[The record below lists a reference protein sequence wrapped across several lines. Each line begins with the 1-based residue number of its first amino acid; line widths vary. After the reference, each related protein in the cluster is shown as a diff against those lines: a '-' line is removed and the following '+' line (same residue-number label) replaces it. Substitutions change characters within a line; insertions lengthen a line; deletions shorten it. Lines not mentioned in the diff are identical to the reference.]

1 MTITIREAQER
12 VLSQVTAIEDV
23 EPVALDEALGRTLA
37 NDATG
42 DVDVPAFDNSAMDGY
57 AVRADDVADASA
69 AAPVKLPVV
78 GVIPAGSVP
87 DAPLEPGRAC
97 RIFTGA
103 PMPQGADTVV
113 MQEDTEAREGAVLIR
128 KSAPLGRN
136 VRLRGED
143 LRAGQVVLSKG
154 TVLRP
159 QELGVLAS
167 AGHAR
172 VAVVRAPRVAIL
184 STGTE
189 LVGVEETPGLGQ
201 VRNSNRHTLAALVRE
216 AGGVPVIGDGVDD
229 AVRDTLDATQA
240 AMEAAS
246 RDADVIVTSGGVS
259 VGDYDLVLRA
269 LEGLGWREVF
279 YKVRMKPGHPTAA
292 GFLGDKL
299 FFGLPGNPVSVMVT
313 FLQFVAPALRAMLGH
328 AHCLPQHVDGVLD
341 QAYKGRGDREHLVP
355 CRLVP
360 TERGPWRA
368 DIAGAHGSGILTSLS
383 RAQGLVVV
391 PTGTTHLPAGQS
403 VRVQTLRQ

>member
-1 MTITIREAQER
+1 MTVTIREAQER
-12 VLSQVTAIEDV
+12 LLSQVTAIEDV

-143 LRAGQVVLSKG
+143 LRARQVVLSKG
-154 TVLRP
+154 TVLRA

-167 AGHAR
+167 AGHAK
-172 VAVVRAPRVAIL
+172 VAVVRQPRVAIL

-189 LVGVEETPGLGQ
+189 LVGVERTPGPGQ
-201 VRNSNRHTLAALVRE
+201 VRNSNRYTLAALVRE
-216 AGGVPVIGDGVDD
+216 AGGVPAVCD
-229 AVRDTLDATQA
+229 AVRDTLDAIQSA
-240 AMEAAS
+240 IRSAS
-246 RDADVIVTSGGVS
+246 READIIVTSGGVS
-259 VGDYDLVLRA
+259 GGDYDLVLRA
-269 LEGLGWREVF
+269 LEGLEWHEIF
-279 YKVRMKPGHPTAA
+279 YKVLMKPGHPTAA
-292 GFLGDKL
+292 GLLGEKL

-313 FLQFVAPALRAMLGH
+313 FLQFVAPALRRMLGH
-328 AHCLPQHVDGVLD
+328 AQCLPAHVDCILE
-341 QAYKGRGDREHLVP
+341 QEYKGKGDREHLVS

-360 TERGPWRA
+360 TDNGPWRA
-368 DIAGAHGSGILTSLS
+368 DIQGAHGSGVLTSLS
-383 RAQGLVVV
+383 RAQGLVIV
-391 PTGTTHLPAGQS
+391 PVGTTHIPAGQI
-403 VRVQTLRQ
+403 VRVQSLRT